1 MTGVQIRSAGEVQ
14 GEEAKMKKL
23 FLLGTFLCAIQAR
36 PARAEENSANR
47 MPTAAIMVA
56 VAEGLI
62 AQRCIGAHYKK
73 ALADNALET
82 LQLTGRFDGN
92 MMANAIAYYASKI
105 SSVPDGTEDPL
116 CAQIRADLRR
126 DPNPFLT
133 FDGK

>member
-1 MTGVQIRSAGEVQ
+1 
-14 GEEAKMKKL
+14 MKKL
-23 FLLGTFLCAIQAR
+23 FLLGSFLCAIHAQ
-36 PARAEENSANR
+36 PAMAEENGANR
-47 MPTAAIMVA
+47 LPTATIMVA
-56 VAEGLI
+56 VAQGLI
-62 AQRCIGAHYKK
+62 ASQRCSGAHYKK

-105 SSVPDGTEDPL
+105 SSVPEGTEDPL

-133 FDGK
+133 FDGQ